1 MHTNKGEIQVGRI
14 RLAHGAVHHAPLFG
28 TYLQE
33 SNCRAIVLEKSSSNF
48 VEVACF
54 GLLLGGS
61 RCLLLLLLLEGV
73 SLGTPSNC
81 LARSWVMSGLM
92 RHNSHT
98 QLSELP
104 GKTLKCVPILLVLL
118 QLAATGQAANAG
130 EWYVAPD
137 GSRTS
142 KGTKESPWDLGSALG
157 GKQKIAPGDTI
168 WLLAGTYA
176 RPFEN
181 LGKGYPIRLAGQKE
195 SPIHVRSVAGNTSPS
210 MAASRS

>member
-1 MHTNKGEIQVGRI
+1 MFWFAAGRFEMLTATSSVGR
-14 RLAHGAVHHAPLFG
+14 RL
-28 TYLQE
+28 TRY
-33 SNCRAIVLEKSSSNF
+33 S
-48 VEVACF
+48 VE
-54 GLLLGGS
+54 LLGAEH
-61 RCLLLLLLLEGV
+61 R
-73 SLGTPSNC
+73 
-81 LARSWVMSGLM
+81 VMSGLM

-176 RPFEN
+176 RP
-181 LGKGYPIRLAGQKE
+181 LRIWAKAIRYG
-195 SPIHVRSVAGNTSPS
+195 
-210 MAASRS
+210 